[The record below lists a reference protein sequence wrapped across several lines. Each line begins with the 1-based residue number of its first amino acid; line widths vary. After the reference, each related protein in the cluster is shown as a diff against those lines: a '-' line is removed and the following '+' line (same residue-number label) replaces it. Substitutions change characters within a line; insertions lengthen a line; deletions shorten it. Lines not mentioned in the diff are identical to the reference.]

1 MMVPVPRIELSA
13 EHYHCSVLPL
23 YYTCLLYTSDGSKI
37 KVSNDA
43 TIEGTR
49 LSDTAFTSFFEFLSY
64 NIRNLDTTSF
74 LHIENKNRIYEIN
87 VNQICYIENVT
98 EKPDDY
104 L

>member
-1 MMVPVPRIELSA
+1 MKINI
-13 EHYHCSVLPL
+13 YFI
-23 YYTCLLYTSDGSKI
+23 DGSKI

-64 NIRNLDTTSF
+64 NIRNLDSTSF
-74 LHIENKNRIYEIN
+74 LRIENKNRIYEIN

>member
-1 MMVPVPRIELSA
+1 MTFSL
-13 EHYHCSVLPL
+13 YVLIFT
-23 YYTCLLYTSDGSKI
+23 YTGKGGETTKINIYFIDGSKI